1 MLAWLIALLFAVSFA
16 GIAWYFAAG
25 VKIKAGWQNGQS
37 PLARYLDG
45 KRRAKFNAQL
55 PEALAT
61 MSNALRAGFSISQAF
76 NSVVAQGEAP
86 MCEEFAI
93 LQQQL
98 KTVMRQM

>member
-1 MLAWLIALLFAVSFA
+1 MLAWLIASLFAVSVA

-25 VKIKAGWQNGQS
+25 VKIKAGWQNGES

-61 MSNALRAGFSISQAF
+61 MSNASRAKRRCARSLPSCSSSSRWA
-76 NSVVAQGEAP
+76 
-86 MCEEFAI
+86 
-93 LQQQL
+93 
-98 KTVMRQM
+98 